1 MLDGVWIESG
11 GGGRRPAVR
20 GGRTG
25 KDLAGDSILIDSTPK
40 ATSGTDLAGDTID
53 TLDRECNIAT
63 YDHTVYDN
71 IL

>member
-1 MLDGVWIESG
+1 M
-11 GGGRRPAVR
+11 R

-40 ATSGTDLAGDTID
+40 ATSGTDLAGDSID
-53 TLDRECNIAT
+53 TLDRDCNIAT